1 MKNTLLILF
10 LTVAFAF
17 SSYADTKVLSVVT
30 NGTEV
35 ITITETTNS
44 GGYVIAGIRYPDTVM
59 TNVSVSTLPSA
70 KRHSI
75 SMDEFRKEQELAFKA
90 QLKAEKERKER
101 KEQEKKRAEAL
112 KNAYEFLSKPIPK
125 KEEKEK

>member
-44 GGYVIAGIRYPDTVM
+44 GGFVIAGIRYPDTVA
-59 TNVSVSTLPSA
+59 TNVSVSTLPSPLTERQIELQ
-70 KRHSI
+70 KRIANGEVLPEVEVYAAFTPPKKDWRTSQ
-75 SMDEFRKEQELAFKA
+75 KEAY
-90 QLKAEKERKER
+90 R
-101 KEQEKKRAEAL
+101 
-112 KNAYEFLSKPIPK
+112 NAYEFLSKPISK
-125 KEEKEK
+125 KEEK